1 LKHKGRRGDDSGG
14 TTEMQGMLESTLL
27 GGDEFSFACEDDNV
41 SRQMKVWEHAL
52 GLAEEV
58 VPW

>member
-1 LKHKGRRGDDSGG
+1 
-14 TTEMQGMLESTLL
+14 MQGMLESILL
-27 GGDEFSFACEDDNV
+27 GGDELSFACEDDNV